1 MTVQKAY
8 EMFMQEQ
15 RFRGN
20 SPETLSY
27 YKITLNMFMDYCGR
41 DLDIDELDIILFKSY
56 QMYLDTEKDIKR
68 VSVQTYARAV
78 RVFYRYLYFEDLLDI
93 DINKLKLMKS
103 KKESI
108 LPLTDA
114 ELTTLISCFNMN
126 IFLDVRDRLI
136 CQLMFDCGLRRGEIV
151 NLKISDISIHKSTML
166 INGKGSKQ
174 RIVPFGICTKEL
186 ILKYYSLL
194 TSNDISVNSSN
205 HFFVNNDGSPITSN
219 TIKKLFIRLKK
230 KSGISRLYPHL
241 LRHTFATNYIYNGGN
256 LEVLRV
262 LLGHS
267 SINITQVYVHLA
279 TQMHLVNDTFESHLD
294 KMNKAP

>member
-1 MTVQKAY
+1 MTVLDAFK
-8 EMFMQEQ
+8 MFLQEQ
-15 RFRGN
+15 QFRGN
-20 SPETLSY
+20 SKETISY

-41 DLDIDELDIILFKSY
+41 DLDIDDLDVILFKSY

-78 RVFYRYLYFEDLLDI
+78 RVFYRYLYFEDLIDI
-93 DINKLKLMKS
+93 DINKLKLIKS

-108 LPLTDA
+108 LPLTDE
-114 ELTTLISCFNMN
+114 ELTKLISCFNMN

-136 CQLMFDCGLRRGEIV
+136 CQLMFDCGLRRGEVV
-151 NLKISDISIHKSTML
+151 NLKLSDISFSKSTML

-174 RIVPFGICTKEL
+174 RVVPFGLCTKDL
-186 ILKYYSLL
+186 IMKYISLAYIEDKYL
-194 TSNDISVNSSN
+194 FI
-205 HFFVNNDGSPITSN
+205 NNDGSPITSN
-219 TIKKLFIRLKK
+219 TIKKLFVRLKK
-230 KSGISRLYPHL
+230 KSGIDRLYPHL

-267 SINITQVYVHLA
+267 SIAITQIYVHLA

>member
-1 MTVQKAY
+1 MLTVAEAY
-8 EMFMQEQ
+8 DLFMQEQ
-15 RFRGN
+15 QFRGN
-20 SPETLSY
+20 SKETISY

-41 DLDIDELDIILFKSY
+41 DLDIDDLDVILFKSY

-78 RVFYRYLYFEDLLDI
+78 RVFYRYLYFEDLIDI
-93 DINKLKLMKS
+93 DINKLKLIKS

-108 LPLTDA
+108 LPLTDE
-114 ELTTLISCFNMN
+114 ELTKLISCFNMN

-136 CQLMFDCGLRRGEIV
+136 CQLMFDCGLRRGEVV
-151 NLKISDISIHKSTML
+151 NLKLSDISFSKSTML

-174 RIVPFGICTKEL
+174 RVVPFGLCTKDL
-186 ILKYYSLL
+186 IMKYISLAYIEDKYL
-194 TSNDISVNSSN
+194 FI
-205 HFFVNNDGSPITSN
+205 NNDGSPITSN
-219 TIKKLFIRLKK
+219 TIKKLFVRLKK
-230 KSGISRLYPHL
+230 KSGIDRLYPHL

-267 SINITQVYVHLA
+267 SIAITQIYVHLA

>member
-1 MTVQKAY
+1 
-8 EMFMQEQ
+8 MFMQEQ

-20 SPETLSY
+20 SSETLSY

-56 QMYLDTEKDIKR
+56 QMYLDSEKDIKR

-78 RVFYRYLYFEDLLDI
+78 RVLYRYLYFEDLIDI
-93 DINKLKLMKS
+93 DVNKLKLMKS
-103 KKESI
+103 KRETI

-114 ELTTLISCFNMN
+114 ELTNLISCFNMDYW
-126 IFLDVRDRLI
+126 LDIRDRLI

-151 NLKISDISIHKSTML
+151 NLKVSDISIHKSTMI

-174 RIVPFGICTKEL
+174 RIVPFGLCTKQL
-186 ILKYYSLL
+186 ICNYISYVPSGSKY
-194 TSNDISVNSSN
+194 
-205 HFFVNNDGSPITSN
+205 FFINNDGSHITSN
-219 TIKKLFIRLKK
+219 TIKKLFARLKK
-230 KSGISRLYPHL
+230 KSGINRLYPHL

-267 SINITQVYVHLA
+267 SITITQIYLHLA